1 MSHSPL
7 LGRIMLKILL
17 FPFLCFPLLC
27 AAQNNKIQFGASIPV
42 FLKANTD
49 IGAQV
54 KSPVFLASGLELAL
68 MINGTEERSMSFMPA
83 VGIFGDNRSFTTE
96 KGSHINTTLYF
107 INIHPSVLIA
117 SKWDNI
123 KYSIGIGALVNIGN
137 GVSVSSNSNSSGTF
151 YTDPDTIG
159 KKLNNNGRNII
170 PFVSLGATCTIN
182 KHFMLQAVIQ
192 PTLLNYEEPGT
203 TLKYTISYKTQ
214 YISLS
219 YQPVYF
225 GFRIFY
231 FL

>member
-1 MSHSPL
+1 
-7 LGRIMLKILL
+7 
-17 FPFLCFPLLC
+17 
-27 AAQNNKIQFGASIPV
+27 
-42 FLKANTD
+42 
-49 IGAQV
+49 
-54 KSPVFLASGLELAL
+54 
-68 MINGTEERSMSFMPA
+68 
-83 VGIFGDNRSFTTE
+83 
-96 KGSHINTTLYF
+96 
-107 INIHPSVLIA
+107 
-117 SKWDNI
+117 
-123 KYSIGIGALVNIGN
+123 
-137 GVSVSSNSNSSGTF
+137 VSVSSNSNSSGTF

-159 KKLNNNGRNII
+159 KKLNDNGRNIV
-170 PFVSLGATCTIN
+170 PFVSLGTTCAIN